1 MFPNFIPKQ
10 EQQQIP
16 IWRYSSNAA
25 QIQLARPPKL
35 TYFEVENL
43 LSKTDEDNYVPA
55 IFVRSCNGIRGYGGG
70 GNSIN
75 YKIPTELVWLG
86 KFDCPEII
94 EEGFFCTRNLLP
106 YCNGSPEWP
115 KEVYGMKGNYYWRLC
130 NICFWYAINKIM
142 FSLCFAPCNITET
155 RIHRDIFQLSFADI
169 HIFFERSYV
178 SAWKLNRD

>member
-55 IFVRSCNGIRGYGGG
+55 IFVRSCNGIRGYGG
-70 GNSIN
+70 NSIN

-94 EEGFFCTRNLLP
+94 EEGFLNNFEFFCTRNLL
-106 YCNGSPEWP
+106 YLQW
-115 KEVYGMKGNYYWRLC
+115 
-130 NICFWYAINKIM
+130 
-142 FSLCFAPCNITET
+142 ITRMTQRGIWHEGVLLLT
-155 RIHRDIFQLSFADI
+155 A
-169 HIFFERSYV
+169 V
-178 SAWKLNRD
+178 

>member
-55 IFVRSCNGIRGYGGG
+55 IFVRSCNGIRGYGGR

-94 EEGFFCTRNLLP
+94 EEGFLNNFEFFLH
-106 YCNGSPEWP
+106 P
-115 KEVYGMKGNYYWRLC
+115 KPPL
-130 NICFWYAINKIM
+130 
-142 FSLCFAPCNITET
+142 FAMDHQNDPK
-155 RIHRDIFQLSFADI
+155 RYMA
-169 HIFFERSYV
+169 
-178 SAWKLNRD
+178 